1 MRYALIDGIRQEAAK
16 GIRGQCLCCGT
27 EVIAK
32 CGKKRIAHWAHKNN
46 EECPY
51 SKKEP
56 KTQWHLDWQ
65 NHFQKEW
72 QEARCID
79 EQTGEVHIADIKTP
93 NGLVVEFQHSAM
105 QAEERLAREQ
115 FYKNMVW
122 VVDGTRL
129 KYDFKRFSKN
139 IENLQPFIISN
150 SEIPFSLYT
159 VNWVDEIL
167 PPSWLSATVPF
178 YFDFRPEK
186 IDDSESDQQKSL
198 RNLMW
203 GFFSIEKI
211 IFAVSMP
218 HNCFVDYI
226 QREVIRN
233 IEQYVISTFLQKPIL
248 APAITAPPVFRSPQM
263 VYRRSNSYSGSNAR
277 QINRIK
283 SKNPDFRF

>member
-1 MRYALIDGIRQEAAK
+1 MRYALIDGIRREATKGAK
-16 GIRGQCLCCGT
+16 GQCLCCGAD
-27 EVIAK
+27 VIAK
-32 CGKKRIAHWAHKNN
+32 CGKIRIAHWAHKNN
-46 EECPY
+46 KECPY

-65 NHFQKEW
+65 NNFPKEW
-72 QEARCID
+72 QEVRCTD

-93 NGLVVEFQHSAM
+93 NGLVVEFQHSAINS
-105 QAEERLAREQ
+105 EERLSRER
-115 FYKNMVW
+115 YHKNMIW
-122 VVDGTRL
+122 VIDGTRL

-167 PPSWLSATVPF
+167 PPSWLSATVPL

-203 GFFSIEKI
+203 GFFRIGKT

-226 QREVIRN
+226 QKEVIRN
-233 IEQYVISTFLQKPIL
+233 IAQYAIPTLQKVQIIHML
-248 APAITAPPVFRSPQM
+248 QQKSQLQNIRQN
-263 VYRRSNSYSGSNAR
+263 YRFPYIRR
-277 QINRIK
+277 R
-283 SKNPDFRF
+283 RRL

>member
-1 MRYALIDGIRQEAAK
+1 MKYALVDGIKTEATPKAQGK
-16 GIRGQCLCCGT
+16 CLCCGV

-32 CGKKRIAHWAHKNN
+32 CGEKRAWHWAHKNN
-46 EECPY
+46 EECNY

-65 NHFQKEW
+65 NYFPKEW
-72 QEARCID
+72 QEVRCTD
-79 EQTGEVHIADIKTP
+79 EQTGEIHIVDIKTT
-93 NGLVVEFQHSAM
+93 NGLVVEFQHSAINP
-105 QAEERLAREQ
+105 EERSSREQ
-115 FYKNMVW
+115 FHKNMTW

-129 KYDFKRFSKN
+129 KYDFKRFTKN
-139 IENLQPFIISN
+139 IENLQPFRISN

-167 PPSWLSATVPF
+167 PKSWLSATVPL

-203 GFFSIEKI
+203 GFFRIGKT
-211 IFAVSMP
+211 IFAVSMT

-226 QREVIRN
+226 QKEVIRN
-233 IEQYVISTFLQKPIL
+233 IEQYAITTLQKVQIIHML
-248 APAITAPPVFRSPQM
+248 QQKSQLQNIRQNYRSP
-263 VYRRSNSYSGSNAR
+263 YIRRR
-277 QINRIK
+277 R
-283 SKNPDFRF
+283 RL